1 LNADIKVQKKDNLSV
16 DLVKTRKRLF
26 MFSYKSV
33 GTEKL
38 GLSSGRSKQP
48 YEDNFSWLAC
58 CKTSVPTPH
67 NHTDR

>member
-1 LNADIKVQKKDNLSV
+1 
-16 DLVKTRKRLF
+16 

-38 GLSSGRSKQP
+38 DLSSGTSEQL
-48 YEDNFSWLAC
+48 YEDNFSCLAC
-58 CKTSVPTPH
+58 YKMPVPTPH